1 MGGIPSP
8 SHEKETVKMKNFALT
23 GAAAAAIF
31 AGGASAGVVAFSS
44 FEEPDVFGGVQYVD
58 TLDPL
63 TDHALL
69 SNDGEP
75 VVNYA
80 GGAELGFSSFYT
92 NTRDGVGLSDGDFV
106 GVTDFTGTV
115 GAYTDGLNGFQISDA
130 DGLMTVTMDT
140 VDVTGLNA
148 ALSIDLFVQ
157 DTGYEDGDRARVWV
171 EVDGGE
177 MIDLFAVAG
186 DDLETSAAT
195 GSWLT
200 LNLDLSA
207 YTTATLRF
215 ELDSNSGSEA
225 IYVDNLVVVPAPGA
239 IALLGLAGLAGS
251 RRRRG

>member
-1 MGGIPSP
+1 
-8 SHEKETVKMKNFALT
+8 MKNHLIL
-23 GAAAAAIF
+23 GAAAAAF
-31 AGGASAGVVAFSS
+31 LAGGASAGVVAFSS
-44 FEEPDVFGGVQYVD
+44 FEELAVFGGVQYVD

-69 SNDGEP
+69 DNDGQP
-75 VVNYA
+75 FVNYA

-115 GAYTDGLNGFQISDA
+115 GAYTDGLNGFQISDS
-130 DGLMTVTMDT
+130 DGLMTVTMQS
-140 VDVTGLNA
+140 VDLTGVANA
-148 ALSIDLFVQ
+148 SMSLDLFVQ
-157 DTGYEDGDRARVWV
+157 DTGYEDDDRARVWV

-177 MIDLFAVAG
+177 MIDLFAVSG

-195 GSWLT
+195 GQWLT

-207 YTTATLRF
+207 YTTATIRF

-225 IYVDNLVVVPAPGA
+225 IYVDNILVVPTPGA
-239 IALLGLAGLAGS
+239 LALLGLAGLAGS

>member
-1 MGGIPSP
+1 
-8 SHEKETVKMKNFALT
+8 MKNFALT
-23 GAAAAAIF
+23 GAAAAALI

-44 FEEPDVFGGVQYVD
+44 FEEPALFGGVQYVD

-69 SNDGEP
+69 DNAGEP

-92 NTRDGVGLSDGDFV
+92 NTRDDVGLTDGDFV

-115 GAYTDGLNGFQISDA
+115 GAFTDGSAGFQISDS
-130 DGLMTVTMDT
+130 DGLMTVTMET
-140 VDVTGLNA
+140 VDVTGLGA
-148 ALSIDLFVQ
+148 ALSMDLFVQ
-157 DTGYEDGDRARVWV
+157 DTGYEDADRVRVWV

-186 DDLETSAAT
+186 DALETSEAT
-195 GSWLT
+195 GNWLS

-207 YTTATLRF
+207 YTTATIRF

-225 IYVDNLVVVPAPGA
+225 IYVDNIVVVPAPGA
-239 IALLGLAGLAGS
+239 IALLGLAGLAGA
-251 RRRRG
+251 RRRRA